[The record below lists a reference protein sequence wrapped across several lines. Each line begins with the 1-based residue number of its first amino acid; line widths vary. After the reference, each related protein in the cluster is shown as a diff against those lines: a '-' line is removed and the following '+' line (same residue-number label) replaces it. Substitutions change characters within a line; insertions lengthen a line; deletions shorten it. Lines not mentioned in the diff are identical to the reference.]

1 MRRFYIEAFFGL
13 LVLFFASLIAYDT
26 IVNQLN
32 TDNEY
37 VLEDLEGAAFRDMLM
52 TMSDSQGQE
61 QVLTVLNDFV
71 GNTTK
76 TLTVFP
82 RSDVPD
88 EVKNYFNN
96 DRAHPFTFYDDER
109 DFWFM
114 LSSLDTIYRIQPD
127 ADSYLR
133 KAIEFDEVILL
144 GFILGGFFIYTSG
157 LIWFLSRKINSLELA
172 TMKFAQGDFNF
183 RAPTGSR
190 HRVGSLNESFNYM
203 ANKISYLITSNRSLT
218 NSVAHDLRTPIFRI
232 QWQAE
237 MLQDEN
243 LTQQQHEK
251 ITSIIEDTEEMEQM
265 VDDLLYF
272 AKVERPDSV
281 LSIERLECTPYL
293 KGLVNKLPKN
303 KTVIV
308 DLCITEGL
316 FVEADGALLKRAI
329 NNLLSNALR
338 YAEQNILLSATMEN
352 DEVVFIVEDDG
363 PGIPSDHWNFIFD
376 PFYSADPSRNKANT
390 GFGLGLAIV
399 KLITE
404 RHGGQ
409 VEVGAS
415 ILGGAKFTLRLDRLS
430 DESDKQ

>member
-13 LVLFFASLIAYDT
+13 LVFFYGSLVAYDT

-37 VLEDLEGAAFRDMLM
+37 VLEDLEGAAFRDLLM
-52 TMSDSQGQE
+52 TISDSQGQE
-61 QVLTVLNDFV
+61 QALIVLNNFV
-71 GNTTK
+71 DNTTK
-76 TLTVFP
+76 TLAEFP
-82 RSDVPD
+82 RSGVPD
-88 EVKNYFNN
+88 EVKNHFNN
-96 DRAHPFTFYDDER
+96 DRAYPFTFYDDER

-114 LSSLDTIYRIQPD
+114 LSSVDTIYRIQPD
-127 ADSYLR
+127 AESYLR
-133 KAIEFDEVILL
+133 KAIEFDDVILL

-157 LIWFLSRKINSLELA
+157 LIWFLSRRINALELA

-183 RAPTGSR
+183 RAPTSSR
-190 HRVGSLNESFNYM
+190 LRVGSLNESFNYM

-251 ITSIIEDTEEMEQM
+251 IASIIEDTEEMEQM
-265 VDDLLYF
+265 VYDLLYF

-281 LSIERLECTPYL
+281 LNIERLECNPYL
-293 KGLVNKLPKN
+293 KGIVSKLPKN
-303 KTVIV
+303 NTVIV
-308 DLCITEGL
+308 DFCTAEDL
-316 FVEADGALLKRAI
+316 FVGADGALLKRAI

-352 DEVVFIVEDDG
+352 EEVVFIVEDDG

-399 KLITE
+399 KLIIE

-415 ILGGAKFTLRLDRLS
+415 ILGGAKFTLRLHRLS